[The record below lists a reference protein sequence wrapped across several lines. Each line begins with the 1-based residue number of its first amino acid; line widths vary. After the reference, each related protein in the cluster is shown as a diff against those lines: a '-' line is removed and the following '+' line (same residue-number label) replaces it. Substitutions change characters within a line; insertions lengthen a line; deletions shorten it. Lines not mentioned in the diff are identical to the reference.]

1 MNGDWFIEPFQ
12 QGGLGGLRY
21 PLLADFNKTIAR
33 DYGVLIDN
41 AGIAL
46 R

>member
-1 MNGDWFIEPFQ
+1 MN
-12 QGGLGGLRY
+12 Y
-21 PLLADFNKTIAR
+21 PLLSDFSKTIAE